1 MARAGRK
8 RKQAARHPSGQVKKP
23 SPNEAKEAA
32 QHVALSARRR
42 LFGLSAEDAP
52 KQEAESLVGRLV
64 LMGMLDDWH
73 WKAALQYEEIVRA
86 ADRCYLAKGY
96 PSPGDLNR
104 SGGYD
109 GSDGTEPGYVA
120 ACTSAILSAN
130 RCHRALRDSGI
141 ETDDAFVR
149 GAVDMLVFEGAYNH
163 RFLGSA
169 RIGLNALARL
179 LHIPMVRKLRKQDKA
194 A

>member
-23 SPNEAKEAA
+23 SPNEAKENA
-32 QHVALSARRR
+32 QHVALQARQRV
-42 LFGLSAEDAP
+42 FGLSAEDAP
-52 KQEAESLVGRLV
+52 LQEAESLVGRLV

-86 ADRCYLAKGY
+86 ADRCYLAKGF

-104 SGGYD
+104 RGGHD
-109 GSDGTEPGYVA
+109 DSDGTEPAYVDACRA
-120 ACTSAILSAN
+120 AINQAN
-130 RCHRALRDSGI
+130 RCHRALRDSGA
-141 ETDDAFVR
+141 ETDDPFVR
-149 GAVDMLVFEGAYNH
+149 GAVDMLVFDGAYNH
-163 RFLGSA
+163 RFLGAA

-179 LHIPMVRKLRKQDKA
+179 LHIPMTRKLRKQDRA